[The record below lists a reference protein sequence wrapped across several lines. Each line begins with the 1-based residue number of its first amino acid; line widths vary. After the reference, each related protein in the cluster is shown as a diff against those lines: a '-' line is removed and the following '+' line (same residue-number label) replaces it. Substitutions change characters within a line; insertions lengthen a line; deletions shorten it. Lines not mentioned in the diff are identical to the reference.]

1 MKDSKL
7 GASVFIFV
15 LVALIMYPV
24 KENWSAKPVD
34 DFPFSYYPMFA
45 KKRGKTYKIYHAV
58 GYNAKGERHFIPY
71 KMLGTGGFNQVRR
84 QVSKRCKSKSG
95 SAKLVARVARRLG
108 KNPGLFDEPMVR
120 VDLVKC
126 TYDLD
131 AFFVQKQHRPLKEK
145 VIVTAS
151 VIPEKQEP

>member
-1 MKDSKL
+1 MQDSKL
-7 GASVFIFV
+7 AAGIFIFV
-15 LVALIMYPV
+15 LAALIMYPV
-24 KENWSAKPVD
+24 KENWASKPVD

-84 QVSKRCKSKSG
+84 QVSKRCKSKTASV
-95 SAKLVARVARRLG
+95 KLVNRAAKHLG
-108 KNPGLFDEPMVR
+108 KNPGLFEAPIVR

-131 AFFVQKQHRPLKEK
+131 AFFVHKQHTPLKEK
-145 VIVTAS
+145 VIVSAS
-151 VIPEKQEP
+151 VTQNQQEP